1 MKPLLLALLAVSA
14 LTAPRAAA
22 RPPASHTLQGE
33 VTAVDPEH
41 QRFTVRTEKTPAVVS
56 LAWGPRT
63 DFVRDGK
70 FTAETALKRGQQVTV
85 RYRWPFFG
93 PKVASRVFVLSD
105 TK

>member
-1 MKPLLLALLAVSA
+1 MKPILPTLLAAFA
-14 LTAPRAAA
+14 ATASHAAA
-22 RPPASHTLQGE
+22 LPPSSRTLQGE
-33 VTAVDPEH
+33 VAAVDLEQ
-41 QRFTVRTEKTPAVVS
+41 QRFIVRTEKMPAGVP

-93 PKVASRVFVLSD
+93 PKAATRVFVLSEP
-105 TK
+105 K